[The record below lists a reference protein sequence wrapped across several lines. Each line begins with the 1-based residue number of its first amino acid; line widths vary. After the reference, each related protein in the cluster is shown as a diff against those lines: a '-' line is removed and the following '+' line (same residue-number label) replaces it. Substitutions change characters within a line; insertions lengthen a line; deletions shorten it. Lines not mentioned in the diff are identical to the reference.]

1 MINEA
6 VPLTN
11 RSRRIKCNTTAY
23 PLAVISIWALQEV
36 RIDSHFK
43 ATATL
48 GGSVFC
54 EDCQQ
59 NLSFE

>member
-36 RIDSHFK
+36 RIDNHFK
-43 ATATL
+43 ATTTL
-48 GGSVFC
+48 GVSKRRVGEVGAI
-54 EDCQQ
+54 
-59 NLSFE
+59 